1 MRHNPIVSRDE
12 WLTAR
17 KLLPT
22 KEKEHT
28 RARMDIST

>member
-1 MRHNPIVSRDE
+1 MRHNPIMSRDE
-12 WLTAR
+12 WLPAR
-17 KLLPT
+17 KLLLT